1 MLTIS
6 QGGGNSDSQIVES
19 VQPEF
24 LGGGVTTYR
33 VTFRNGVDVPFDMTA
48 AAAVQSEEFDLTV
61 AQGAATV
68 YRDLGIDAAHRNYYL
83 RVVNGD
89 RNALVRLE
97 PVEPPPP
104 VDMPE
109 NLPADAGPTPLA
121 GGAVEDLTA
130 LGPNDYDDALRA
142 IERID
147 DISLVAAP
155 DATRLANAADTA
167 SVQQAMITHC
177 ERMAFRFAVLD
188 SLRGL
193 DLFGGTGVETQRLGL
208 ASARGHAALYYP
220 WLRVLPAGSGEP
232 ILVPP
237 SGHVCGVM
245 ARSDATRGVHK
256 APANELLSGVVGV
269 ERTMSDVEQGQLN
282 LAGVN
287 VIRVFAPG
295 GRATLWGARTTSRDT
310 NWQYVNIRRLFNFIE
325 LSIERG
331 IAWAVF
337 EPNNLALWQK
347 LRRTIRAFLRQQW
360 RDGALFGEE
369 PDDAFYITIDE
380 RLNPF
385 SEQALGRLHI
395 EIGIRPS
402 YPAEFIIVRIGI
414 WEGGSDVNED

>member
-1 MLTIS
+1 
-6 QGGGNSDSQIVES
+6 
-19 VQPEF
+19 
-24 LGGGVTTYR
+24 
-33 VTFRNGVDVPFDMTA
+33 
-48 AAAVQSEEFDLTV
+48 
-61 AQGAATV
+61 
-68 YRDLGIDAAHRNYYL
+68 
-83 RVVNGD
+83 
-89 RNALVRLE
+89 
-97 PVEPPPP
+97 
-104 VDMPE
+104 
-109 NLPADAGPTPLA
+109 
-121 GGAVEDLTA
+121 
-130 LGPNDYDDALRA
+130 
-142 IERID
+142 
-147 DISLVAAP
+147 
-155 DATRLANAADTA
+155 
-167 SVQQAMITHC
+167 
-177 ERMAFRFAVLD
+177 
-188 SLRGL
+188 
-193 DLFGGTGVETQRLGL
+193 
-208 ASARGHAALYYP
+208 
-220 WLRVLPAGSGEP
+220 
-232 ILVPP
+232 
-237 SGHVCGVM
+237 M

-402 YPAEFIIVRIGI
+402 YPAEFIVVRIGI